1 MIVPL
6 NSFMVRIEQFT
17 SNVKPAHAMSNS
29 RRHADV
35 APRGY
40 WSREIVMAERE
51 IEKSSMAVPGLGDA
65 FRVWLKIGL
74 LSFGGPAG
82 QIAMMHRTVVEERK
96 WIDEARFLHALN
108 YCMLLPGPEAQQ
120 LATYIGWLMHRTIG
134 GLIAGL
140 LFIIPGALV
149 MIALSIVYVLYADLP
164 LVDAAFLGVKAAV
177 LIVVV
182 EAVIRIGKRA
192 LRSTAM
198 VVMAGL
204 AFVAIFV
211 FALPFPLIVA
221 SAGLIGFLGGM
232 FRPSS
237 FVVLKSK
244 KVDAGEHGS
253 VIEAMTVADQLGHT
267 RPSLPRAVLLIV
279 IFGALWFGPI
289 AALHAILGPDHV
301 FTLQAGFFSKLAVVT
316 FGGAYAVLAYM
327 AQQAVDAFGWM
338 TPDEMLDGLGLAET
352 TPGPLILVTQ
362 FVGFLGA
369 HRHALGMDPILA
381 GVLGSVVTLWVTF
394 TPCFLW
400 IFLGAPYVEKLRDNV
415 HIAAALSGITAAVVG
430 VVLNLAVW
438 FGLHVSFSTIG
449 EASLLGMTIPVPDLA
464 TADLG
469 SIGLTVLAGAM
480 MLLWHQGVFR
490 TLLACAVLGMGL
502 SLF

>member
-1 MIVPL
+1 MTDHDK
-6 NSFMVRIEQFT
+6 RT
-17 SNVKPAHAMSNS
+17 SGPK
-29 RRHADV
+29 
-35 APRGY
+35 APEDETP
-40 WSREIVMAERE
+40 SI
-51 IEKSSMAVPGLGDA
+51 GDA
-65 FRVWLKIGL
+65 FAVWLKIGL

-82 QIAMMHRTVVEERK
+82 QIAMMHRIVVEERK

-120 LATYIGWLMHRTIG
+120 LATYIGWLMHRTLG

-149 MIALSIVYVLYADLP
+149 MLALSIIYVLYADLP
-164 LVDAAFLGVKAAV
+164 LIDAAFLGIKAAV

-198 VVMAGL
+198 VVMAGA
-204 AFVAIFV
+204 AFIAIFA
-211 FALPFPLIVA
+211 FAVPFPLIVA
-221 SAGLIGFLGGM
+221 GAGLIGFLGGM
-232 FRPSS
+232 LRPES
-237 FVVLKSK
+237 FVVLSNKQ
-244 KVDAGEHGS
+244 VDADS
-253 VIEAMTVADQLGHT
+253 TASIIERMARSGRLDHT
-267 RPSLPRAVLLIV
+267 RPSAARASMLVV
-279 IFGALWFGPI
+279 IFAVLWFGPI
-289 AALHAILGPDHV
+289 AALTAGLGPDHV
-301 FTLQAGFFSKLAVVT
+301 FTQQSEFFSKLAVVT

-338 TPDEMLDGLGLAET
+338 TPEEMLDGLGLAET

-381 GVLGSVVTLWVTF
+381 GVVGSAVTLWVTF

-400 IFLGAPYVEKLRDNV
+400 IFLGAPYVEKLRDNT

-430 VVLNLAVW
+430 VVLNLAFW
-438 FGLHVSFSTIG
+438 FGLHVSFASIG
-449 EASLLGMTIPVPDLA
+449 ETGVFGMTLPMPELA
-464 TADLG
+464 TADLS
-469 SIGLTVLAGAM
+469 SIGLTIFAAAM
-480 MLLWHQGVFR
+480 MLWWHQGVFR
-490 TLLACAVLGMGL
+490 TLLACALLGMGL
-502 SLF
+502 SFF